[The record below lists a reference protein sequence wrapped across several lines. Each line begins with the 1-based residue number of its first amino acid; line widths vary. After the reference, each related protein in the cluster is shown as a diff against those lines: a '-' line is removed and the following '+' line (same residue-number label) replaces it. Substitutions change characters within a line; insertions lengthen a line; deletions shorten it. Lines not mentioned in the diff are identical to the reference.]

1 MLSTCVRLITVR
13 QSLLEWP
20 EGITTIAANSRK
32 DDVPIQSHSIFDSA
46 VTVWQDQLRMVKRSS
61 AVLHSL
67 VGQMLHEFDQIEL
80 RGFIALQF
88 RNATDIRVKILNVG
102 FLEVDHFQQVPGTTV
117 VEIRTSQFDVSQSR
131 CLEGTVHGNP
141 STGRNIDLTDVATIL
156 TLL

>member
-1 MLSTCVRLITVR
+1 
-13 QSLLEWP
+13 
-20 EGITTIAANSRK
+20 
-32 DDVPIQSHSIFDSA
+32 
-46 VTVWQDQLRMVKRSS
+46 
-61 AVLHSL
+61 
-67 VGQMLHEFDQIEL
+67 MLHEFDQIEL

-102 FLEVDHFQQVPGTTV
+102 FLEVSIASIELDHFQQVPGTTV

-131 CLEGTVHGNP
+131 CREGTVHGNP